1 MADEGKQITVGD
13 HVSIELAPRYY
24 LSNFQSLCTAVASQY
39 DDLLTSS
46 EKTFLADFASLT
58 EPARCLYV
66 RLISR
71 RGPWFRDNRLAY
83 TEIGALSG
91 PIDEL
96 LAEGFL
102 AQAQE
107 LSVEDI
113 GKLYTREELQVIYGE
128 ELLVNAKPASKAALQ
143 SAIVALGWSDE
154 QHLERLSTVLN
165 DRIVA
170 PQGVDAVAL
179 LQLLFFGNRRQ
190 SLTDFVLSDLG
201 VARYF
206 PYSLERSLRLF
217 PSREA
222 IEDYQLC
229 GEFADAYWLYQEL
242 DASERD
248 SVFLEELGEILCEM
262 NFVHESSRK
271 RWWRLCNRV
280 ARDLERLEQ
289 STLAHRL
296 YGCSELHP
304 ARERALRVLEQMEC
318 WQEAQLLIDSIKT
331 SPWCEAE
338 RDALRRM
345 EPRLLRKMGEPVAKR
360 TRETFAEV
368 RLSVPRVSSS
378 VESAVAEQLSAQW
391 REVHYVEN
399 TLMCGLFG
407 LAFWE
412 QIFAPV
418 PGAFNNAFQSV
429 PADMYEQDF
438 FRRRQESLEQRMQE
452 LERGPLTELLCAAY
466 TTHEGYQNRWVSW
479 RYLSRDLVATATT
492 CIPPRHLLSIW
503 RRMLFDPG
511 ENRRGFPDL
520 IAFGD
525 EPGDY
530 LMLEVKGPGDALQ
543 ESQKRWLR
551 HFQSERI
558 PAQVGWVDWCDA

>member
-1 MADEGKQITVGD
+1 MAGQGKHIAEGGQTG
-13 HVSIELAPRYY
+13 IELAPRYY
-24 LSNFQSLCTAVASQY
+24 LSNFQHLCGAVANQY
-39 DDLLTSS
+39 DDIFTLS
-46 EKTFLADFASLT
+46 EKGFLADFARLS

-83 TEIGALSG
+83 AEIGALSD

-96 LAEGFL
+96 LAGSFL

-113 GKLYTREELQVIYGE
+113 GKLYTREELQAFYRE
-128 ELLVNAKPASKAALQ
+128 ELSVKAKPTSKAALQ
-143 SAIVALGWSDE
+143 DAIAALCWSDE
-154 QHLERLSTVLN
+154 QHLERVSLASN
-165 DRIVA
+165 DRIIA
-170 PQGVDAVAL
+170 PLGVDVVAL

-206 PYSLERSLRLF
+206 PYSLERALRLF

-229 GEFADAYWLYQEL
+229 GELADAYWLYQEL

-248 SVFLEELGEILCEM
+248 PAFLAELGEVLCEM
-262 NFVHESSRK
+262 TFSHEASRK
-271 RWWRLCNRV
+271 RWFRLCNRV

-289 STLAHRL
+289 WALARSL
-296 YGCSELHP
+296 YGRSELHP
-304 ARERALRVLEQMEC
+304 ARERALRVLEQMEQ
-318 WQEAQLLIDSIKT
+318 WEEAQLLVESIKA

-345 EPRLLRKMGEPVAKR
+345 EPRLLRKMGESVSRRP
-360 TRETFAEV
+360 RETFAEV
-368 RLSVPRVSSS
+368 RLSVPRVSSA
-378 VESAVAEQLSAQW
+378 VESAVAEALSAQW
-391 REVHYVEN
+391 SEVHYVEN

-429 PADMYEQDF
+429 PADMYERDF
-438 FRRRQESLEQRMQE
+438 LRRRQTALEQRLQE
-452 LERGPLTELLCAAY
+452 LEQRSLAEALDEAY
-466 TTHEGYQNRWVSW
+466 TTYEGYQSRWVSW
-479 RYLSRDLVATATT
+479 RSLSRDLVTAATT
-492 CIPPRHLLSIW
+492 CIPSRHLLSIW

-520 IAFGD
+520 IAFGE

-551 HFQSERI
+551 HFQSEDI
-558 PAQVGWVDWCDA
+558 PAQVAWVDWYDD

>member
-1 MADEGKQITVGD
+1 MADQDRQIAAADQLG
-13 HVSIELAPRYY
+13 IELAPRYY
-24 LSNFQSLCTAVASQY
+24 LSNFQHLCTAVANQY
-39 DDLLTSS
+39 DDILTSS
-46 EKTFLADFASLT
+46 EKDFLADFVRLT

-83 TEIGALSG
+83 AEIGALSG
-91 PIDEL
+91 PINEL
-96 LAEGFL
+96 LAAGFL

-113 GKLYTREELQVIYGE
+113 GKLYTRTELQAIYGG
-128 ELLVNAKPASKAALQ
+128 ELPTQAKPTSKAALHD
-143 SAIVALGWSDE
+143 AIALLCWSDE
-154 QHLERLSTVLN
+154 QHLERVSSASN

-170 PQGVDAVAL
+170 PLCVDVVAL

-229 GEFADAYWLYQEL
+229 GEFADTYWLYQEL
-242 DASERD
+242 DISERD
-248 SVFLEELGEILCEM
+248 PAFLVELGAALCEM
-262 NFVHESSRK
+262 TFDHEASRK
-271 RWWRLCNRV
+271 RWFRLCNRV

-289 STLAHRL
+289 SALARSL
-296 YGCSELHP
+296 YGRSELHP
-304 ARERALRVLEQMEC
+304 ARERALRVLEQMEQ
-318 WQEAQLLIDSIKT
+318 WEEAQLLVESIKA

-345 EPRLLRKMGEPVAKR
+345 EPRLLRKMGEPVAR
-360 TRETFAEV
+360 RPRETFAEV

-378 VESAVAEQLSAQW
+378 VENAVARELSAQW
-391 REVHYVEN
+391 SEVHYVEN

-429 PADMYEQDF
+429 PADMYERDF
-438 FRRRQESLEQRMQE
+438 LRRRQTSLEQRLQE
-452 LERGPLTELLCAAY
+452 LEQRSLAEVLDEAY
-466 TTHEGYQNRWVSW
+466 TTYEGYQSRWVSW
-479 RYLSRDLVATATT
+479 RYLSRDLVTAATT

-551 HFQSERI
+551 HFQSEDI
-558 PAQVGWVDWCDA
+558 PAKVGWVDWCDA